1 MGSVVRGAKMC
12 ILTSVKCVPMLLFL
26 LPKSVSDRA
35 FLWYIPNNSYWCPC
49 SWWNVIL
56 CSTHFSCHSSRVSVR
71 FFCTSVSGYSFTS
84 SEVLLSAIVSQVP
97 LLYKQMSLMPK
108 WKIFAMLTFK
118 GTAILLKNEIKTI
131 LLRSM
136 VLKK

>member
-1 MGSVVRGAKMC
+1 
-12 ILTSVKCVPMLLFL
+12 MLLFL

-35 FLWYIPNNSYWCPC
+35 FLYYIPNITYWCPC

-56 CSTHFSCHSSRVSVR
+56 RSTHFSCHSSRVSIR
-71 FFCTSVSGYSFTS
+71 FFCTSVSGYSLAS
-84 SEVLLSAIVSQVP
+84 SEVFVSSIVSWVP

-108 WKIFAMLTFK
+108 WEIFAMLTFK
-118 GTAILLKNEIKTI
+118 GSAILLKNEIKTI

-136 VLKK
+136 VLKKYFNITRKAIQKLNYILTLE

>member
-1 MGSVVRGAKMC
+1 MF
-12 ILTSVKCVPMLLFL
+12 LFL

-35 FLWYIPNNSYWCPC
+35 FLGYIPNISYWCPC

-56 CSTHFSCHSSRVSVR
+56 RSTHFSCQSSRVSIR
-71 FFCTSVSGYSFTS
+71 FFCTSVSGYSLTS
-84 SEVLLSAIVSQVP
+84 SEVLVSSIVSWVP
-97 LLYKQMSLMPK
+97 LLYKQMSVMPK
-108 WKIFAMLTFK
+108 WEIFAMLTFK

-136 VLKK
+136 VLKKYFNITRKAIQKLNYILTLE